1 MTISFQSRKQQFVR
15 DAIYDAAIGLFAEK
29 GFDEVTV
36 EEIARAA
43 GVSTRTFFRYYVTK
57 DDLLAQSTLNYGAVL
72 MERIAACPTG
82 LTLLETMHEA
92 VLSGVMF
99 AGAQPRGRQVI
110 QIATRSASA
119 RKAHFSRLME
129 IEDRLADAF
138 ASRLNIASRDSMKPR
153 LLAAL
158 TLAASNLAISSWS
171 SGENRDLPAASK
183 QVFHYL
189 TRILCETTELTSSPT
204 VKTSGRRTPAS
215 PRSGLSSKK
224 S

>member
-1 MTISFQSRKQQFVR
+1 MTQSLHSRKQQVVR

-36 EEIARAA
+36 DEIVRVA
-43 GVSTRTFFRYYVTK
+43 GISPRSFFRYFATK

-72 MERIAACPTG
+72 VESIAACRAG
-82 LTLLETMHEA
+82 LTLLETMHEV
-92 VLSGVMF
+92 VLAGVMF
-99 AGAQPRGRQVI
+99 AGAQSRGRQVI

-138 ASRLNIASRDSMKPR
+138 ASRLHIASRDSMKPR

-158 TLAASNLAISSWS
+158 TLAASNVAISSWS
-171 SGENRDLPAASK
+171 SGENKGLPAASK

-189 TRILCETTELTSSPT
+189 TRILCDTTELTSSPT
-204 VKTSGRRTPAS
+204 VKASDLKTPVA
-215 PRSGLSSKK
+215 PRSGRSTKK